1 MKKWLF
7 ILLVAVVAVGC
18 SEAID
23 KSKLEVVIPEEMPK
37 ELDDL
42 KNLLSETKQSQKK
55 LDDLLVELEQKIGEL
70 DTSQVRKV
78 SVTAVRSRKGDLQH
92 FTEIQG
98 SVKGEDPIMASA
110 ESGGRLT
117 QMKWKEGDFIKK
129 GDLVATL
136 DMESVSKQIAELETR
151 LDLAK
156 TVYERQKRLWD
167 QNIGSE
173 MQYLQAEN
181 NMKSLQKSIET
192 VRFQTTKANVY
203 SPASGTV
210 DRVMIQQG
218 EMSGPGSPILMITNT
233 SQVKVVAGVPEKY
246 LKIIKKGQMV
256 TVKFPSLDEERK
268 ARVSMIGR
276 QVNAANR
283 TFDVEVTLS
292 NPGGIL
298 KPNLLSMMMLNDET
312 IKGAV
317 MIPEEL
323 IRQDVIGRA
332 YVFVV
337 ENTGEGEMVK
347 KALITTGSSSEG
359 YVVVE
364 EGLDGK
370 ELIIAKGGRGLSE
383 GQRIEVQITSKEEE
397 NNG

>member
-1 MKKWLF
+1 MKKLLF
-7 ILLVAVVAVGC
+7 ILLVAVAIVSCEEAV
-18 SEAID
+18 D
-23 KSKLEVVIPEEMPK
+23 KSKLEVVFPEEMPQ

-42 KNLLSETKQSQKK
+42 KNLLSEAKQSQKK
-55 LDDLLVELEQKIGEL
+55 LGDLITDLEDKVGTL
-70 DTSQVRKV
+70 DKTEVRKI
-78 SVTAVRSRKGDLQH
+78 SVTAIKPRKGDFEH
-92 FTEIQG
+92 FTDIQG
-98 SVKGEDPIMASA
+98 SVEGEDAVMASA

-117 QMKWKEGDFIKK
+117 QMKWKEGDFINK
-129 GDLVATL
+129 GDLVGVL
-136 DMESVSKQIAELETR
+136 DMESVTKQIAELETK
-151 LDLAK
+151 LELAK

-173 MQYLQAEN
+173 MQFLQAEN

-192 VRFQTTKANVY
+192 IRFQTTKANIY
-203 SPASGTV
+203 SPTSGIV
-210 DRVMIQQG
+210 DRVMTQQG
-218 EMSGPGSPILMITNT
+218 EITGPSSPILMITNT

-246 LKIIKKGQMV
+246 LKTIKKGQMV
-256 TVKFPSLDEERK
+256 TVKFPSLDEERR

-276 QVNAANR
+276 EVNAANR

-312 IKGAV
+312 IKDAV
-317 MIPEEL
+317 MVPEEL
-323 IRQDVIGRA
+323 IRQDVMGRS

-337 ENTGEGEMVK
+337 DKTADGEVVK

-359 YVVVE
+359 YVVID
-364 EGLDGK
+364 EGLTGE
-370 ELIIAKGGRGLSE
+370 ELVIAKGGRGLSE
-383 GQRIEVQITSKEEE
+383 GQNVDVQITSKEAE